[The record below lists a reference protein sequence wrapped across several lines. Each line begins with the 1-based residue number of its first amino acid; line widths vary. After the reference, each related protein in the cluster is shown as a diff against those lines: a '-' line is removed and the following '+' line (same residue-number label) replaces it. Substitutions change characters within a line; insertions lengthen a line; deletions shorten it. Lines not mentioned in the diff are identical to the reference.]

1 MVARSKP
8 RIDSLGDGFL
18 PRGVLEFGEFKERK
32 QEVFIQFDRNH
43 LEQDTGVF
51 DVKDA
56 MF

>member
-8 RIDSLGDGFL
+8 RINSLGDGFL
-18 PRGVLEFGEFKERK
+18 PRGVLEFGEFKKRK